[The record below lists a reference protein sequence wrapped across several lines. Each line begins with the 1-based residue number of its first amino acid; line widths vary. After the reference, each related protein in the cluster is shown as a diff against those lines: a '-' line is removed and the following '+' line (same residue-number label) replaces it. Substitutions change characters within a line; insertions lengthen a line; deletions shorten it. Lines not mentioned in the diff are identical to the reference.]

1 MTKAVILCGGF
12 GTRITEETSKIPKPM
27 IKLNKAPILLHILA
41 IYSKA
46 EIKDFI
52 ICTGYKSKIIK
63 DFFKKL
69 EIKKNLIKVNLSEL
83 NLSNKKN
90 HIENWK
96 VTVVNTGLN
105 TLTGGRVKRIKK
117 YVENDSFFHVTYGD
131 GVADINL
138 KKIESF
144 HKKHNTIGC
153 LTAVKEPSRFGRLNL
168 DNNKIISFTEKP
180 KEYINGG
187 FFVFNNKIFKYLK
200 NDNTI
205 LEKEPLEKIAKI
217 KQLTAFK
224 HNSFWHPMDTLREKL
239 LLEKLC
245 KNKIPLW
252 LK

>member
-1 MTKAVILCGGF
+1 M
-12 GTRITEETSKIPKPM
+12 
-27 IKLNKAPILLHILA
+27 
-41 IYSKA
+41 
-46 EIKDFI
+46 
-52 ICTGYKSKIIK
+52 
-63 DFFKKL
+63 
-69 EIKKNLIKVNLSEL
+69 
-83 NLSNKKN
+83 
-90 HIENWK
+90 
-96 VTVVNTGLN
+96 
-105 TLTGGRVKRIKK
+105 
-117 YVENDSFFHVTYGD
+117 
-131 GVADINL
+131 
-138 KKIESF
+138 
-144 HKKHNTIGC
+144 
-153 LTAVKEPSRFGRLNL
+153 NL